1 MGWSSHDDFITE
13 VTTNGKFWRN
23 DWNKI
28 TGAAAYTAGRWYDM
42 SALAGTPIANA
53 WPGTALTYVACDE
66 STGNGTQIFGLR
78 HGGNVSTDTKHV
90 LNVAAVTGVATGV
103 PSVLMLVDMCGY
115 WNGISLNSAVA
126 QTLSGTPSLRYTNGV
141 GVRAYMLPYSGTVG
155 ATAHNVNIS
164 YTDQDGNTGNTLPV
178 TVACT
183 ASAITPH
190 ITHSGTAANNYGPFL
205 PLANGDYGIRN
216 VASVTM
222 SASSVGTSPLAALVL
237 ARPILTLPLTTVSVG
252 AERDLMNQLP
262 SLPKIPDGACLT
274 WLLFSGAAV
283 AASTNFYGS
292 VDFGW
297 G

>member
-1 MGWSSHDDFITE
+1 MGFSSHDDFLTE

-42 SALAGTPIANA
+42 SALGGSPVANA
-53 WPGTALTYVACDE
+53 WAGTALTYTPCNE

-78 HGGNVSTDTKHV
+78 HGGDVSTDTKHI

-115 WNGISLNSAVA
+115 WPGINMNVATA
-126 QTLSGTPSLRYTNGV
+126 QTLSGTPSLRYANGV
-141 GVRAYMLPYSGTVG
+141 GVRAYLTVVTTTG
-155 ATAHNVNIS
+155 ATAHNVAMS

-216 VASVTM
+216 VASVTI
-222 SASSVGTSPLAALVL
+222 SAASGAGTAALVL
-237 ARPILTLPLTTVSVG
+237 ARPLLTLPLTTVSVG

-262 SLPKIPDGACLT
+262 SLPRVFDGACLT
-274 WLLFSGAAV
+274 WLYFAGAATG
-283 AASTNFYGS
+283 ASTNFYGS
-292 VDFGW
+292 ADFGW

>member
-1 MGWSSHDDFITE
+1 MAFTSIDDLVSEITG
-13 VTTNGKFWRN
+13 GKFSRN

-42 SALAGTPIANA
+42 SALSGTPIANA
-53 WPGTALTYVACDE
+53 YAGTSLTYTPCDE
-66 STGNGTQIFGLR
+66 STGNGTQVFGMY

-90 LNVAAVTGVATGV
+90 LNASGITGVATGV
-103 PSVLMLVDMCGY
+103 PAQLMLIDMCGY
-115 WNGISLNSAVA
+115 WPGINMNSSSSQA
-126 QTLSGTPSLRYTNGV
+126 LSGTPTLRYSNGV
-141 GVRAYMLPYSGTVG
+141 GVRAFLTIRTTSG
-155 ATAHNVNIS
+155 ATAHNLSMS

-178 TVACT
+178 TVSCT

-216 VASVTM
+216 VASVQL
-222 SASSVGTSPLAALVL
+222 SAASLAGTAALVL
-237 ARPILTLPLTTVSVG
+237 ARPILTLPLTTLSV
-252 AERDLMNQLP
+252 ASERDFLNQIP

-274 WLLFSGAAV
+274 WLYFSGGAV

-292 VDFGW
+292 LEFGW